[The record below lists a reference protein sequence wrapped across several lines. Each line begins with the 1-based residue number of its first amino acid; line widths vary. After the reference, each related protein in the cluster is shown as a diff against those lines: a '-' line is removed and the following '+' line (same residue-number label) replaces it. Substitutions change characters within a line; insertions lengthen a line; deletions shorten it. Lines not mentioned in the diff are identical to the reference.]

1 MTTVLEW
8 PGKAA
13 AFALGRRLIAEADT
27 ESRLDGD
34 ERGPGPR
41 LGEGIPERESHLGE
55 RTRERGGRLGDGSPE
70 QGSRLGDGRPHL
82 RKTDGSCH
90 APDPHENLLIVG
102 DNLPG
107 LTALLA
113 THRRRVKVVY
123 IDPPYNTGN
132 AHTYKDHGHD
142 HASWLSFMT
151 PRLLL
156 ARELMRDDGV
166 LFLHLDDK
174 ESAWAQLLG
183 HEIFGEDN
191 SLGTL
196 IHQRAKGGGNARS
209 FVRGHDYVHV
219 WGRDANLVGPFLTE
233 KKSPAKL
240 EVIDGRRMLV
250 ETDVLRAGFGRYARG
265 SERRLMYEDIVAVK
279 GAKKLAEVDAKLATG
294 EYILRPW
301 GSEGKHAVVRVTPAE
316 KASSK
321 MYSIIKALGGQN
333 DLEPLGLAGVFSYPK
348 PVELVK
354 ALVASQT
361 FFDPDAVVLDFFA
374 GSGTTAHA
382 VMAANSRDA
391 GARSFVLVQ
400 TPEPLRSKTARD
412 VVAAGG
418 ADGGDSAG
426 SAGGAGGAG
435 GASSAGSAGGADGGD
450 SAGSADGAGSKGGGV
465 SAAGAYGEAAGRG
478 DDTTSDSHTEDDAAF
493 PTISELTAERI
504 RRAAKVHSP
513 DLAFTQLEVTEL
525 GRTE

>member
-13 AFALGRRLIAEADT
+13 VFALGRRLIADSET
-27 ESRLDGD
+27 
-34 ERGPGPR
+34 GPS
-41 LGEGIPERESHLGE
+41 LGEGEREPEPSLGE
-55 RTRERGGRLGDGSPE
+55 DRPRLRDSDGAA
-70 QGSRLGDGRPHL
+70 
-82 RKTDGSCH
+82 H
-90 APDPHENLLIVG
+90 APDPHENLLVVG
-102 DNLPG
+102 DNLPA
-107 LTALLA
+107 LQALLA
-113 THRRRVKVVY
+113 THRGRVKVVY

-156 ARELMRDDGV
+156 ARELMREDGV

-219 WGRDANLVGPFLTE
+219 WARDASRVGPFLTE

-279 GAKKLAEVDAKLATG
+279 GEKKLAEVDAKLATG

-301 GSEGKHAVVRVTPAE
+301 GSDGKHAVVRVTPAE

-333 DLEPLGLAGVFSYPK
+333 DLEPLGLGGVFSYPK

-361 FFDPDAVVLDFFA
+361 FFDPDAIVLDFFA
-374 GSGTTAHA
+374 GSGTTAQA
-382 VMAANSRDA
+382 VMAANERDQ
-391 GARSFVLVQ
+391 GSRSFVLVQ
-400 TPEPLRSKTARD
+400 TPEPLRSKNAKA
-412 VVAAGG
+412 VVVGDIAGEGG
-418 ADGGDSAG
+418 ADADTDGPAAASAAVPAMTGGDA
-426 SAGGAGGAG
+426 
-435 GASSAGSAGGADGGD
+435 
-450 SAGSADGAGSKGGGV
+450 
-465 SAAGAYGEAAGRG
+465 E
-478 DDTTSDSHTEDDAAF
+478 F

-504 RRAAKVHSP
+504 RRAADIHSP
-513 DLAFTQLEVTEL
+513 GLAFTQLDVIE
-525 GRTE
+525 

>member
-13 AFALGRRLIAEADT
+13 AFALGRRLIADAEAGP
-27 ESRLDGD
+27 SLGDG
-34 ERGPGPR
+34 ERGP
-41 LGEGIPERESHLGE
+41 ESHLGGGALE
-55 RTRERGGRLGDGSPE
+55 REGRLGE
-70 QGSRLGDGRPHL
+70 GRPHL
-82 RKTDGSCH
+82 RDGEGVTH
-90 APDPHENLLIVG
+90 VPAPHENLLVVG
-102 DNLPG
+102 DNLPA
-107 LTALLA
+107 LQALLA
-113 THRRRVKVVY
+113 THRGRVKVVY

-156 ARELMRDDGV
+156 ARELMREDGV

-219 WGRDANLVGPFLTE
+219 WARDAGRVGPFLTE

-279 GAKKLAEVDAKLATG
+279 GEKKLAEVDAKLATG

-301 GSEGKHAVVRVTPAE
+301 GAEGKHAVVRVTPAE

-333 DLEPLGLAGVFSYPK
+333 DLEPLGLGGVFSYPK

-361 FFDPDAVVLDFFA
+361 FFDPDAIVLDFFA
-374 GSGTTAHA
+374 GSGTTAQA
-382 VMAANSRDA
+382 VMAANERDQ
-391 GARSFVLVQ
+391 GSRSFVLVQ
-400 TPEPLRSKTARD
+400 TPEPLRSKNAKA
-412 VVAAGG
+412 VVV
-418 ADGGDSAG
+418 DGGKDRT
-426 SAGGAGGAG
+426 
-435 GASSAGSAGGADGGD
+435 
-450 SAGSADGAGSKGGGV
+450 DGA
-465 SAAGAYGEAAGRG
+465 E
-478 DDTTSDSHTEDDAAF
+478 F

-504 RRAAKVHSP
+504 RRATDIHSP
-513 DLAFTQLEVTEL
+513 GLTFTQLDVIE
-525 GRTE
+525 

>member
-13 AFALGRRLIAEADT
+13 AFALGRRLIAEAET
-27 ESRLDGD
+27 GPYTGEG
-34 ERGPGPR
+34 ERGAEPHLGGSVPDREGR
-41 LGEGIPERESHLGE
+41 LGE
-55 RTRERGGRLGDGSPE
+55 
-70 QGSRLGDGRPHL
+70 GRPHL
-82 RKTDGSCH
+82 RDGEGVTH
-90 APDPHENLLIVG
+90 VPAPHENLLVVG
-102 DNLPG
+102 DNLPA
-107 LTALLA
+107 LQALLA
-113 THRRRVKVVY
+113 THRGRVKVVY

-156 ARELMRDDGV
+156 ARELMREDGV

-219 WGRDANLVGPFLTE
+219 WARDAGRVGPFLTE

-279 GAKKLAEVDAKLATG
+279 GEKKLAEVDAKLASG

-301 GSEGKHAVVRVTPAE
+301 GTEGKHAVVRVTPAE

-333 DLEPLGLAGVFSYPK
+333 DLEPLGLGGVFSYPK

-361 FFDPDAVVLDFFA
+361 FFDPDAIVLDFFA
-374 GSGTTAHA
+374 GSGTTAQA
-382 VMAANSRDA
+382 VMAANERDE
-391 GARSFVLVQ
+391 GSRSFVLVQ
-400 TPEPLRSKTARD
+400 TPEPLRSKNAKAVVTA
-412 VVAAGG
+412 
-418 ADGGDSAG
+418 SG
-426 SAGGAGGAG
+426 S
-435 GASSAGSAGGADGGD
+435 
-450 SAGSADGAGSKGGGV
+450 
-465 SAAGAYGEAAGRG
+465 
-478 DDTTSDSHTEDDAAF
+478 SDAEF

-504 RRAAKVHSP
+504 RRAADIHSP
-513 DLAFTQLEVTEL
+513 GLSFTQLEVIE
-525 GRTE
+525 

>member
-8 PGKAA
+8 TGKAA
-13 AFALGRRLIAEADT
+13 AFALGRRLVDGAGAE
-27 ESRLDGD
+27 
-34 ERGPGPR
+34 PR
-41 LGEGIPERESHLGE
+41 LRERELKPNP
-55 RTRERGGRLGDGSPE
+55 RLGDGATGRE
-70 QGSRLGDGRPHL
+70 GRLGDGRPQL
-82 RKTDGSCH
+82 RDENGT
-90 APDPHENLLIVG
+90 ARLPDSHENLLVVG
-102 DNLPG
+102 DNLPA

-113 THRRRVKVVY
+113 THRGQVKVVY

-156 ARELMRDDGV
+156 ARELMREDGV

-219 WGRDANLVGPFLTE
+219 WARDASRVGPFLTE

-240 EVIDGRRMLV
+240 EVINGRRMLV

-279 GAKKLAEVDAKLATG
+279 GEGKLAEVDAKLASG

-301 GSEGKHAVVRVTPAE
+301 DTEGKHAVVRVTPAE

-321 MYSIIKALGGQN
+321 LYSIIKALGGQN

-361 FFDPDAVVLDFFA
+361 FFDPDAIVLDFFA
-374 GSGTTAHA
+374 GSGTTAQA
-382 VMAANSRDA
+382 VMAANERDQ
-391 GARSFVLVQ
+391 GSRSFVLVQ
-400 TPEPLRSKTARD
+400 TPEPLRSKTAKA
-412 VVAAGG
+412 VVVG
-418 ADGGDSAG
+418 DGT
-426 SAGGAGGAG
+426 
-435 GASSAGSAGGADGGD
+435 
-450 SAGSADGAGSKGGGV
+450 
-465 SAAGAYGEAAGRG
+465 GR
-478 DDTTSDSHTEDDAAF
+478 TSDAEF

-504 RRAAKVHSP
+504 RRAAAAHSP
-513 DLAFTQLEVTEL
+513 GLDFTQLEVSE
-525 GRTE
+525 GE